1 MKISTIPAKVTLA
14 LLIVSQVRSGTYL
27 SPSSGFFVPPYT
39 IQDSV
44 APPGYLQSIWYD
56 LPDILKCFPRFVA
69 GKISSGTE
77 STVLSM
83 TQPANYVA
91 NEKAIEEELIKCLG
105 TSGSIN
111 SDAAQ
116 TFMRK
121 LGNKII
127 KEDDWRVS
135 GKSLFIMHQMLTSH
149 SINNEIVKE
158 LAESYLERYSLLA
171 ASVQSRRDR
180 SRGDEHAFQWV
191 QQYLIYLRSLSE
203 MIRRQSAARE
213 VQDFRSLL
221 RLSSG
226 YCASAASLLD
236 LTSAGRLDSI
246 SLSHTSKAFFVQLSG
261 SCNNLVQCDVK
272 AHSASLVSMQ
282 TSSSA
287 SCSLQQESLSEIQRH
302 ATEIR
307 NAISHIL
314 ESATAFQST
323 VVRDSSN
330 RIVRG
335 SSYRLSSRYSG
346 GRKSSLKTDRAVIS
360 FTGDRV
366 DWLESL
372 AEMQCSIRKV
382 ETAVAVPATVREYR
396 HRTHSNAIGIGHMY
410 KNRNV
415 IAVSA

>member
-1 MKISTIPAKVTLA
+1 M
-14 LLIVSQVRSGTYL
+14 
-27 SPSSGFFVPPYT
+27 
-39 IQDSV
+39 
-44 APPGYLQSIWYD
+44 
-56 LPDILKCFPRFVA
+56 
-69 GKISSGTE
+69 
-77 STVLSM
+77 
-83 TQPANYVA
+83 
-91 NEKAIEEELIKCLG
+91 
-105 TSGSIN
+105 
-111 SDAAQ
+111 
-116 TFMRK
+116 
-121 LGNKII
+121 
-127 KEDDWRVS
+127 
-135 GKSLFIMHQMLTSH
+135 
-149 SINNEIVKE
+149 
-158 LAESYLERYSLLA
+158 
-171 ASVQSRRDR
+171 
-180 SRGDEHAFQWV
+180 
-191 QQYLIYLRSLSE
+191 YLRSLSE

-272 AHSASLVSMQ
+272 AHSASLVSMR

-323 VVRDSSN
+323 VIRDSPN

-335 SSYRLSSRYSG
+335 SSYRFSSRYSS
-346 GRKSSLKTDRAVIS
+346 GRKSSLKTDRAVTS
-360 FTGDRV
+360 LTEDRV

-382 ETAVAVPATVREYR
+382 ETAVAVPATVKEYR
-396 HRTHSNAIGIGHMY
+396 HRTHSNAIGVGHVY

>member
-1 MKISTIPAKVTLA
+1 MKIPTIPAKVTLA
-14 LLIVSQVRSGTYL
+14 LLIASQVRSGTYL
-27 SPSSGFFVPPYT
+27 SPSSGFFVPPCT

-44 APPGYLQSIWYD
+44 ASPGYLQSIWYD

-91 NEKAIEEELIKCLG
+91 DLKAIEEELVKCLG
-105 TSGSIN
+105 NSGSIN

-127 KEDDWRVS
+127 KEDDWRVA
-135 GKSLFIMHQMLTSH
+135 GKSLLIMHQMLTSH
-149 SINNEIVKE
+149 SINDEIVKE
-158 LAESYLERYSLLA
+158 LAESYLERFSLLST
-171 ASVQSRRDR
+171 SVQSRIDR
-180 SRGDEHAFQWV
+180 SRGDQHTFQWI
-191 QQYLIYLRSLSE
+191 QQYLIYLRSLAE

-226 YCASAASLLD
+226 YCASATTLLD
-236 LTSAGRLDSI
+236 LSRAGRLDSM

-261 SCNNLVQCDVK
+261 SCNNLVQSDVK
-272 AHSASLVSMQ
+272 AHSASLVSLH

-314 ESATAFQST
+314 ESATAIQST
-323 VVRDSSN
+323 IVRDHPN
-330 RIVRG
+330 RIVHG
-335 SSYRLSSRYSG
+335 GTYRLNSRHSS
-346 GRKSSLKTDRAVIS
+346 GRKSSPRTDKVVIS
-360 FTGDRV
+360 STGDKV

-382 ETAVAVPATVREYR
+382 DSVVAVPATVRGYR
-396 HRTHSNAIGIGHMY
+396 YRTHSNAMGTCNSFR
-410 KNRNV
+410 KRDV
-415 IAVSA
+415 VSVSA